1 MLRLRTRSKL
11 YERQTMRISS
21 ISKVAIL
28 ATAAVVAL
36 VPSAVAYDL
45 TSAGATSVSTFLEKC
60 KVDYQND
67 TKDTLSHAGGGS
79 GAGKTAINAGT
90 KDMGFSDSENTPAAA
105 GVFHI
110 PTAVWPIA
118 IAYNLNNSSS
128 KQLQLSGPTIAK
140 IFAGTISRWND
151 PAIVADT
158 QKVRKIAV
166 YKTSMGKT
174 VLDSK
179 GSPVVDHYRSLTIP
193 FTMPDK
199 PITVIYRAG
208 SSGTTNNFVAALRAF
223 APTVWTKPQSD
234 NFATANPTD
243 VTTNPAQFQVAT
255 GSDGVAALAGRTKYS
270 IAYAETG
277 FVTANPALKAAAV
290 INNAGN
296 STSADVPGAQAQF
309 AQSTLLPSGI
319 VNWNYTGTAAA
330 AYPFTATT
338 YAMVKTNYGK
348 ADLAA
353 AVKRQVEY
361 MAFNCSTK
369 VTTEGMIPITKT
381 SPLGVEIL
389 KLTAKIA

>member
-1 MLRLRTRSKL
+1 
-11 YERQTMRISS
+11 MRISKV
-21 ISKVAIL
+21 SKVAIL
-28 ATAAVVAL
+28 ATAAVLAV

-60 KVDYQND
+60 KTDYQAD

-90 KDMGFSDSENTPAAA
+90 KDLAFSDSENTAPAT

-110 PTAVWPIA
+110 PAAVWPIG

-151 PAIVADT
+151 PAIVADA
-158 QKVRKIAV
+158 QKVRNIPV
-166 YKTSMGKT
+166 YKVKAGKT
-174 VLDSK
+174 VLDAN
-179 GSPVVDHYRSLTIP
+179 GSPVVDHYRQLTVP

-208 SSGTTNNFVAALRAF
+208 SSGTTNNFVAALKAL
-223 APTVWTKPQSD
+223 APEVWTKAQSD
-234 NFATANPTD
+234 NFTTANPTD
-243 VTTNPAQFQVAT
+243 VTTKPAQFQVAT

-270 IAYAETG
+270 IAYIETG
-277 FVTANPALKAAAV
+277 FITANPALKAAAV
-290 INNAGN
+290 INPAGN
-296 STSADVPGAQAQF
+296 SSSADVQGAQAQF
-309 AQSTLLPSGI
+309 AQSDLQASGI
-319 VNWNYTGTAAA
+319 VKWNYTGKSPA
-330 AYPFTATT
+330 AYPFTAAT
-338 YAMVKTNYGK
+338 YAMVKSNYGK

-361 MAFNCSTK
+361 MAFSCSTK
-369 VTTEGMIPITKT
+369 VTTEGMIPISKT
-381 SPLGVEIL
+381 SDLGKAIL
-389 KLTAKIA
+389 KLTAKIG